1 MPSRRPRAPVPPRLG
16 RGLVLPSRR
25 FQTRV
30 PTPPE

>member
-1 MPSRRPRAPVPPRLG
+1 MPSRRPRAGALRLG